1 MENGDLLDVEG
12 IAVRI
17 ATVPEAAR
25 IGCEDVTGFQTWM
38 PATRAAARA
47 FQQLETGRTRLLLEL
62 GCGLGAL
69 GTAMSAATKTSSF
82 LVLTDKELPVLK
94 LAQETAKTNALT
106 KFDVVAYD
114 FVRGPP
120 PWRQHGFETVL
131 AADVLFLDQL
141 AKPLWEAL
149 EHLSARYAVVGH
161 QIRRAVYMDKKSGL
175 PCVEPDDSALEL
187 FRTCARPRLR
197 GADAV
202 EAEESVALVMAW
214 AKRPLEDE
222 HDEKWT
228 VGRARM

>member
-47 FQQLETGRTRLLLEL
+47 FQQL
-62 GCGLGAL
+62 
-69 GTAMSAATKTSSF
+69 
-82 LVLTDKELPVLK
+82 ELPVLK